1 MRRWICLGV
10 WLAAASTAAAPAKDR
25 CTAGA
30 RYEDQ
35 GDLPRAALY
44 LDGCDEVD
52 GFERATRDLKKKL
65 EASQLSKLDI
75 VSTPAG
81 LVVEVDALPGEPV
94 TTPATVW
101 VRAGRHVVKGEQI
114 TGAVDVPPHAHAT
127 IVLEPK
133 KPPPPP
139 RSGHVSFDEE
149 NAGNV
154 TSSDKLPDVQHRP
167 MLDCKYTKSCAAQGA
182 QLDDPLALHE
192 APPPAHPRWSA
203 TLVGGATAYDS
214 SLAPTI
220 AGRVRLRLQ
229 GADTPLPWIVEF
241 VESYSHSHDI
251 NDLAGGIVLAKV
263 IAAPDTAWL
272 SAGVGVGYSMLYSLQ
287 GYALVDLDLR
297 RLPLAIDACYRQG
310 SMNEHVVTLGIGYR
324 LDLGL

>member
-1 MRRWICLGV
+1 VQRWICLGV

-25 CTAGA
+25 CVAGA

-81 LVVEVDALPGEPV
+81 LVVEIDALPGEPV

-114 TGAVDVPPHAHAT
+114 AGAVDVPPHAHAT

-133 KPPPPP
+133 KPPPAP
-139 RSGHVSFDEE
+139 RNGRVTFEE
-149 NAGNV
+149 DNAGNV

-192 APPPAHPRWSA
+192 SPPPTYARA
-203 TLVGGATAYDS
+203 TFVIGAGATAFDS
-214 SLAPTI
+214 QLAGTFVL
-220 AGRVRLRLQ
+220 ATRLRLQ
-229 GADTPLPWIVEF
+229 DASAPHPWFYEATV
-241 VESYSHSHDI
+241 SYSKGGAVGE
-251 NDLAGGIVLAKV
+251 LAGGGAIAKV

-272 SAGVGVGYSMLYSLQ
+272 SVGLGGSYSEYGPQ
-287 GYALVDLDLR
+287 GLALLDLDLR
-297 RLPLAIDACYRQG
+297 RLPIAIETSYRQG
-310 SMNEHVVTLGIGYR
+310 STTEHIVTVDIGYR
-324 LDLGL
+324 VDLGL